1 MGRGWRRRSS
11 LGIQDTAWRR
21 TILSGALARQAH
33 ACAYETHSAPP
44 ESHQGSRFWQ
54 HAASIAA
61 NSDARSNRLCD
72 GVHHSRGAVP
82 CQGLSR
88 YSAHYAVARPWQ
100 NFSKVLSIVPFYST
114 CTRPLTFKNFCQGT
128 TACAVLVCKETVFVG
143 YVGDSQA
150 VICRLNTPIVLNK
163 PHKTSDDRERR
174 CVLRVSI
181 VCLSCSTL
189 PLC

>member
-1 MGRGWRRRSS
+1 MRICVRGRAYRFCSSTACPRVLAAWVPNAPRRCRARCRRRWGCS
-11 LGIQDTAWRR
+11 RR
-21 TILSGALARQAH
+21 RQGPRCMPLQTRSRPAIL
-33 ACAYETHSAPP
+33 
-44 ESHQGSRFWQ
+44 
-54 HAASIAA
+54 
-61 NSDARSNRLCD
+61 
-72 GVHHSRGAVP
+72 
-82 CQGLSR
+82 
-88 YSAHYAVARPWQ
+88 
-100 NFSKVLSIVPFYST
+100 KVLSTVPLYRK

-189 PLC
+189 PSQATL